1 LVGFALNESL
11 CVCSTL
17 SFNNADYQPRGSIHN
32 CKKWVAARKDEQFIQ
47 INKDK
52 MWYLVVFSAGAIF
65 GYFICAIMIAS
76 SKK

>member
-1 LVGFALNESL
+1 
-11 CVCSTL
+11 
-17 SFNNADYQPRGSIHN
+17 
-32 CKKWVAARKDEQFIQ
+32 VAARKDEQFIQ